1 MSLPR
6 ELFGTPAGPAGTSD
20 RDSPGNEQQDELLL
34 RCVACQGRLIYFPQ
48 ERFLFC
54 PASRLRY
61 AITEEGIPVMLLDEA
76 ETLSEGEAQALL
88 ARARELKLPIPA

>member
-6 ELFGTPAGPAGTSD
+6 ELFGTPD
-20 RDSPGNEQQDELLL
+20 RGSPGSEQQDELLL
-34 RCVACQGRLIYFPQ
+34 RCVACRGRLIYFPE

-76 ETLSEGEAQALL
+76 EQLSESEAQALV
-88 ARARELKLPIPA
+88 AQARELGLSIPA